1 MVQSVNRALDI
12 LEFFPTGSE
21 TLGITE
27 IADLLQVS
35 KGTAHGLVTTLAK
48 RDFLQQEPATRRYR
62 LGMKIFHLGLVLV
75 QHSQLGQAIHPWAD
89 MLCDRFQEVVN
100 VALLAG
106 DVALVIQRLEPKV
119 PHLLFPQAGSSLPV
133 HSTAA
138 GKVLLAFSGT
148 EARNHILKTTA
159 LSRKTPYTLTS
170 RLLLNKEFQK
180 ITRQGFAVDR
190 EESLV
195 GVTCVGAPIRDR
207 SGEVV
212 AAISLSGSKSRMEEK
227 GMKEIVEGVRSAAM
241 KISAA
246 MGYIEDIIAR
256 PARVREK
263 GSPPA
268 HGKLHRG
275 EK

>member
-27 IADLLQVS
+27 IADLLKVS
-35 KGTAHGLVTTLAK
+35 KGTAHGLVTTLVR
-48 RDFLQQEPATRRYR
+48 RDFLQQDPATRRYR
-62 LGMKIFHLGLVLV
+62 LGMKIFHLGLFLV

-89 MLCDRFQEVVN
+89 MLCERFQEVVN

-106 DVALVIQRLEPKV
+106 DVALVIQRFEPKV

-138 GKVLLAFSGT
+138 GKVLLAFSRG

-159 LSRKTPYTLTS
+159 LIRKTQFTLTNRS
-170 RLLLNKEFQK
+170 LLNKEFQK
-180 ITRQGFAVDR
+180 ILRQGFAVDR
-190 EESLV
+190 EESLL
-195 GVTCVGAPIRDR
+195 GVVCIGAPIRDR

-212 AAISLSGSKSRMEEK
+212 AAVSLSGSKTRVEAK
-227 GMKEIVEGVRSAAM
+227 GMKEMVEGVRSTAM

-246 MGYIEDIIAR
+246 MGYFEGAPAR
-256 PARVREK
+256 PPGFREK
-263 GSPPA
+263 GNQPA
-268 HGKLHRG
+268 HSKIPRRR
-275 EK
+275 K